1 MPSLP
6 DVDKDSRDA
15 DEDVA
20 HVDGAPAPAVEKE
33 DPTGATR
40 AERAAAE
47 GAAAAPTA
55 VSVRDV
61 RHTYGR
67 GAEAVTALGPVTL
80 EIPAGEFL
88 VLVGPSGCGKSTL
101 LRLIAGFERASQ
113 GKVTVNGE
121 IPEPGRQAGIVF
133 QQPRLFPWRT
143 VGDNIAQALKYAG
156 VPRAERAGRIAE
168 LLERVGLADTADRRT
183 WQISGGQQQRVAIAR
198 ALAGGKRLLLL
209 DEPFAALDALTRE
222 RLQEDLR
229 TVSAKTGTTSVFVT
243 HSVDEAVFLGT
254 RTVVLSARPGTVA
267 LDIPIG
273 LPRTGVAPDDLRGL
287 PEYAALRAEIG
298 TAVRNAAR

>member
-6 DVDKDSRDA
+6 EAETAK
-15 DEDVA
+15 
-20 HVDGAPAPAVEKE
+20 APVP
-33 DPTGATR
+33 
-40 AERAAAE
+40 ERR
-47 GAAAAPTA
+47 GAAPV
-55 VSVRDV
+55 VSVREV
-61 RHTYGR
+61 EHAYGGR
-67 GAEAVTALGPVTL
+67 GAESVTALGPISL

-101 LRLIAGFERASQ
+101 LRLVAGFERASS
-113 GKVTVNGE
+113 GE
-121 IPEPGRQAGIVF
+121 VEVFGERPEPGDQAGIVF

-143 VGDNIAQALKYAG
+143 VGDNVGLALRYAG
-156 VPRAERAGRIAE
+156 VPRAERAGRTVE
-168 LLERVGLADTADRRT
+168 LLERVGLADTAGRRV

-229 TVSAKTGTTSVFVT
+229 TVSAETGTTSVFVT

-254 RTVVLSARPGTVA
+254 RTVVLSARPGQIA

-273 LPRTGVAPDDLRGL
+273 LPHTGTGPDELRGL

-298 TAVRNAAR
+298 TAVRDAAR

>member
-1 MPSLP
+1 MPSAP
-6 DVDKDSRDA
+6 DTRKARETREETVT
-15 DEDVA
+15 
-20 HVDGAPAPAVEKE
+20 
-33 DPTGATR
+33 DP
-40 AERAAAE
+40 
-47 GAAAAPTA
+47 GAASV
-55 VSVRDV
+55 VSVREV
-61 RHTYGR
+61 RHSYGR
-67 GAEAVTALGPVTL
+67 GADAVTALGPLDL

-101 LRLIAGFERASQ
+101 LRLIAGFEHATE
-113 GKVTVNGE
+113 GTVEVFGE
-121 IPEPGRQAGIVF
+121 RPDPGSQAGIVF

-143 VGDNIAQALKYAG
+143 VGDNIGLALKYAG
-156 VPRAERAGRIAE
+156 VSRDERRERTAE
-168 LLERVGLADTADRRT
+168 LLERVGLADTAGRRI

-229 TVSAKTGTTSVFVT
+229 TVSAETGTTSVFVT

-254 RTVVLSARPGTVA
+254 RAIVLTDRPGSIA
-267 LDIPIG
+267 LDIPID
-273 LPRTGVAPDDLRGL
+273 LPRTGADPDELRGL